1 MTIKIVKVSNARKS
15 YLNNAVKLDSP
26 TRVTSNVSLLERYY
40 SYYTLLGVIALY
52 IYVGKLFF
60 SYSSFTLAH

>member
-26 TRVTSNVSLLERYY
+26 TRAASNVSLLERYY
-40 SYYTLLGVIALY
+40 SYYILCWVYLRY
-52 IYVGKLFF
+52 RYM
-60 SYSSFTLAH
+60 